1 MARQKHS
8 FGEFALTEVE
18 IIGTGVEFLRTGIM
32 GMEPTIKLLITEAT
46 TEIQIMAYVFTES
59 ALPIL
64 NLLEKQAAKGIM
76 VTIVVNNL
84 NSQRQVI
91 VSKLNELAKYPRVKI
106 IDFIDKRNRQLHA
119 KVLVID
125 RKKALVGSANFTW
138 GGMLTNYEVGIKVE
152 GEMAWKLAKL
162 VDSLVY

>member
-1 MARQKHS
+1 M
-8 FGEFALTEVE
+8 TEAE

-32 GMEPTIKLLITEAT
+32 GMEPTIISLITEAT

-64 NLLEKQAAKGIM
+64 NLLEKQASKGILI
-76 VTIVVNNL
+76 TIIVNDL
-84 NSQRQVI
+84 NSQRRVI
-91 VSKLNELAKYPRVKI
+91 VSKLNEITKYPKVKI
-106 IDFIDKRNRQLHA
+106 VDFVDKRKRQLHA

-125 RKKALVGSANFTW
+125 RMKALVGSANFTW

-152 GEMAWKLAKL
+152 GELAWKLAKL
-162 VDSLVY
+162 VDSLAYQDT